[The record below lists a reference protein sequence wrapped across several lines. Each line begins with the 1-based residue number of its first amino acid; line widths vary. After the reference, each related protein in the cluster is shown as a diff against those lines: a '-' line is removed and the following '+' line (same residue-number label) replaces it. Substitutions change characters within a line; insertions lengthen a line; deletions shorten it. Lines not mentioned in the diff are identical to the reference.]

1 MRKTTIFR
9 FSQLGVGCVLAVM
22 VAPAQAQ
29 DTVLVP
35 EPLQDTMRVGEQ
47 LQIGQQQDAHVVVEG
62 ETLWGL
68 ADLYLGDPFLWPEIY
83 RLNTLVVE
91 DPHWIFPGEELRLAP
106 PDTTV
111 VTGQLV
117 VGGRGVAVTPQVIP
131 GQTPLPPQIPGQTP
145 QVLPGP
151 AEPPVVEVEMPDVPL
166 TPDAPPPPPSTES
179 SPTIFRRAQL
189 TLATFRGA
197 ASQWRSVRRGEFYAA
212 GFLTEQQRLPW
223 AEVLGAVG
231 KPTLANLTASSSA
244 TVFGEIEVRPPDEA
258 LYAIGD
264 SLLVARLSREV
275 PGWGDVVVPTGIA
288 EVTRIGEDRVFAI
301 IVSQFGRVADG
312 QVAMPLEP
320 FLDPGMVVPV
330 PVSNGVEGRVIEPR
344 DRNPV
349 PGQQDI
355 IFIDLGRDDGIVLGD
370 LFVVLREGQPLPADT
385 VAYMQIVH
393 VRERSASGFLTFIND
408 LGVVP
413 NALVRLF
420 RKMPS

>member
-9 FSQLGVGCVLAVM
+9 SNQLAVGCVLAVM
-22 VAPAQAQ
+22 VATAQAQ

-35 EPLQDTMRVGEQ
+35 EQPQDTMRVAGQ
-47 LQIGQQQDAHVVVEG
+47 LQVGQQQDAHVVVEG

-117 VGGRGVAVTPQVIP
+117 VGGPGVVVTPQVVP
-131 GQTPLPPQIPGQTP
+131 GQAEMPL
-145 QVLPGP
+145 
-151 AEPPVVEVEMPDVPL
+151 VEVEMPDVPL

-179 SPTIFRRAQL
+179 SPTIFRRTEL

-197 ASQWRSVRRGEFYAA
+197 ASTWRSVRRGEFYAA
-212 GFLTEQQRLPW
+212 GFLTERQQLPW
-223 AEVLGAVG
+223 AKVLGAVG
-231 KPTLANLTASSSA
+231 KPALANLTASSTA

-288 EVTRIGEDRVFAI
+288 EVTRIGEDRVFAV

-320 FLDPGMVVPV
+320 FLDPGTVVPV

-344 DRNPV
+344 DGNLV

-355 IFIDLGRDDGIVLGD
+355 VFIDLGRDDGIVLGD
-370 LFVVLREGQPLPADT
+370 IFVVLREGQLPPADT

-393 VRERSASGFLTFIND
+393 VRERSASGFLTFINY
-408 LGVVP
+408 LGVAP
-413 NALVRLF
+413 NALVQLF

>member
-1 MRKTTIFR
+1 MRMTTIFR
-9 FSQLGVGCVLAVM
+9 FNQLGVGCVLAVM
-22 VAPAQAQ
+22 VATAQAQ

-35 EPLQDTMRVGEQ
+35 EQLQDTMRVGEQ
-47 LQIGQQQDAHVVVEG
+47 LQVGQQQDAHVVVEG

-117 VGGRGVAVTPQVIP
+117 VGEPGVVVTPQVVP
-131 GQTPLPPQIPGQTP
+131 GQTPPQIPIPTP
-145 QVLPGP
+145 QVLPGQ
-151 AEPPVVEVEMPDVPL
+151 AETPLVEVEMPDVPL

-179 SPTIFRRAQL
+179 SPTIFRRTPVA
-189 TLATFRGA
+189 LASFRSGA
-197 ASQWRSVRRGEFYAA
+197 SRWRSVRRGEFYAA

-223 AEVLGAVG
+223 ADVLGAVG
-231 KPTLANLTASSSA
+231 KRTLSNLTASSTA
-244 TVFGEIEVRPPDEA
+244 TIFGEIEIRPPDEA
-258 LYAIGD
+258 LYAVGD
-264 SLLVARLSREV
+264 SLLVARLSRDV
-275 PGWGDVVVPTGIA
+275 PGWGNVVVPTGIA
-288 EVTRIGEDRVFAI
+288 EVTRIGENRAFAV

-330 PVSNGVEGRVIEPR
+330 PVSNGVEGRVIQPR
-344 DRNPV
+344 DDNLV

-370 LFVVLREGQPLPADT
+370 LFVVLREGQLSPPDT